1 MVCRMEHEPDTAAR
15 PSRAPTLED
24 FTRATAMYAV
34 GENVDRVVVSPWLRT
49 WGKPDQKQ
57 FAAWLRE
64 QHG

>member
-1 MVCRMEHEPDTAAR
+1 MICLMKHEPDIAACR
-15 PSRAPTLED
+15 SRAPTLED

-49 WGKPDQKQ
+49 CGKPDQKQ
-57 FAAWLRE
+57 FAARLRE